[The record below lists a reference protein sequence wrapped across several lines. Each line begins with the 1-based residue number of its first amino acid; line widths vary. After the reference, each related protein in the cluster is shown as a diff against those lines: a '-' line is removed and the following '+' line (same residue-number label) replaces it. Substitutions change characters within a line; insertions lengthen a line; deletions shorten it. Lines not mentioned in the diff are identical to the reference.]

1 MERLGFQTIKD
12 NGYSQLR
19 DNTVIITSEALPDQF
34 AGRLAKLPYISSVAT
49 FYSLE
54 DEVGTD
60 VVRCRDLAKYTD
72 KTCPAGAKPDQ
83 FASIN
88 FMKPVVK
95 QVPLAKSVDTA
106 KTKQYLATI
115 TAQDHIEELR
125 TFVVANTGTDGDNI
139 SYITSGYIAKQ
150 PHINPTIKSLAS
162 LAYAGIG
169 VTLFVAIASLIVST
183 IGGLIERR
191 RSLYTLRLSGMR
203 LVQLKRLIMIES
215 VTPLLLTSIASC
227 SIGVWTGATF
237 TAIFST
243 TLHPTLTPT
252 YFAIVGG
259 GLLVAIIGIY
269 LLLPM
274 VDRLTRA
281 DANQT
286 E

>member
-1 MERLGFQTIKD
+1 
-12 NGYSQLR
+12 
-19 DNTVIITSEALPDQF
+19 
-34 AGRLAKLPYISSVAT
+34 
-49 FYSLE
+49 
-54 DEVGTD
+54 
-60 VVRCRDLAKYTD
+60 
-72 KTCPAGAKPDQ
+72 
-83 FASIN
+83 
-88 FMKPVVK
+88 MKPVVK
-95 QVPLAKSVDTA
+95 QVPLAKRVDTT

-125 TFVVANTGTDGDNI
+125 TFVVANTGTDGDNT
-139 SYITSGYIAKQ
+139 SYITSGHISKQ
-150 PHINPTIKSLAS
+150 PHINPTIKSLAD

-215 VTPLLLTSIASC
+215 VTPLLLASIVSC
-227 SIGVWTGATF
+227 AIGVWTGATF
-237 TAIFST
+237 TTIFST
-243 TLHPTLTPT
+243 TLHPTLTPA
-252 YFAIVGG
+252 YFAVVGG